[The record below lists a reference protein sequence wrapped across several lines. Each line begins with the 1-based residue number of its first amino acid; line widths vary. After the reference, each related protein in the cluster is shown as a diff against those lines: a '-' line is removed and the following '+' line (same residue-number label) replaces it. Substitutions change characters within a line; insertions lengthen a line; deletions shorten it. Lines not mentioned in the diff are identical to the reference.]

1 MYYSQKG
8 VILFF
13 QKCFFLYLFFFIP
26 SQQVSTQTF
35 IFLIPSLSTYP
46 TKWLKYLS
54 QLCWTI
60 TQRDSVMS
68 DFKRNILSW
77 KFGILS
83 IKWVISVLRI
93 GHSPGC
99 CESWHKMLQC
109 FVWAPRWKFKVY
121 FPCIYSTFTLQI
133 LTKYQHPSR
142 KFWVYPLSPGVPVAL
157 RQSLTVGIVTLFDGS
172 WGAILS
178 SGRNMEF
185 GFRAMSQSYWISTSS
200 QLQGSGQMLCLMGP
214 WFSCQVHMSSD
225 VGQFIR
231 EEDLL
236 VPWKVGTLFRCL
248 LPASWICIRAFYVG
262 DVWAID
268 IFID

>member
-1 MYYSQKG
+1 M
-8 VILFF
+8 LFPLF
-13 QKCFFLYLFFFIP
+13 VFFFP

-54 QLCWTI
+54 QLYWAI

-83 IKWVISVLRI
+83 IKWVIPVLRI

-99 CESWHKMLQC
+99 CESWYKMLQC

-142 KFWVYPLSPGVPVAL
+142 KFWVYPLSAGVPVAL

-172 WGAILS
+172 WGDLLS
-178 SGRNMEF
+178 YWVQAGIWSLDSEPWVRATEF
-185 GFRAMSQSYWISTSS
+185 PHLPSFRA
-200 QLQGSGQMLCLMGP
+200 
-214 WFSCQVHMSSD
+214 VA
-225 VGQFIR
+225 
-231 EEDLL
+231 
-236 VPWKVGTLFRCL
+236 RCF
-248 LPASWICIRAFYVG
+248 ASWGLDFLAKCTWVVMLGSLSERKTCLYHG
-262 DVWAID
+262 R
-268 IFID
+268 